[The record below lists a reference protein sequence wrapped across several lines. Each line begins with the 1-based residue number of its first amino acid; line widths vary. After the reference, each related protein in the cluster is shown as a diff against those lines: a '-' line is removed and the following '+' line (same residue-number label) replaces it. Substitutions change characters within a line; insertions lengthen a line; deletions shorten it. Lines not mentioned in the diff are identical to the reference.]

1 MSNLKYYNCPECD
14 KPTFMRVDADQ
25 SDTKQCEHCGA
36 EFSVAKDAR
45 PFEMCSQI
53 SSADAV
59 YAC

>member
-14 KPTFMRVDADQ
+14 KPTFMNADDENQ
-25 SDTKQCEHCGA
+25 IGKCEHCGH
-36 EFSVAKDAR
+36 EFSVSADAR
-45 PFEMCSQI
+45 PFEMCSNI